1 MDMTR
6 SVELRM
12 EVDVSGNGQLTKE
25 VDMMRSRIP
34 ITYDDMIGEGITTN
48 KVDDNNLL
56 EGDDVLLEMMMTLKL

>member
-1 MDMTR
+1 MTR